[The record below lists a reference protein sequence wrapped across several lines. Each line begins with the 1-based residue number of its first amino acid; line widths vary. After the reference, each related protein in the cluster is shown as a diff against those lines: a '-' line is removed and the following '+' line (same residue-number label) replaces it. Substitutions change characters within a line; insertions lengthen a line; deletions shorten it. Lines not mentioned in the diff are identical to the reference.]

1 MLENRTEEGQQAQAG
16 REQRVAD
23 SRVVLMM
30 RGLRNL
36 VTVWRRKPRGP
47 KEGKR
52 TKQSR
57 TENPPLMTVNNT
69 SESAAAYV
77 GTTSNGQLEGIVAP
91 SSGKTR
97 TRDEDGDTG
106 ESH

>member
-1 MLENRTEEGQQAQAG
+1 M
-16 REQRVAD
+16 AD

-30 RGLRNL
+30 RGLRSL

-47 KEGKR
+47 KEGKS
-52 TKQSR
+52 TKQSSLR
-57 TENPPLMTVNNT
+57 EPAIDDGQHT
-69 SESAAAYV
+69 SESAAGYV
-77 GTTSNGQLEGIVAP
+77 GTTSDGQLEEIVAP